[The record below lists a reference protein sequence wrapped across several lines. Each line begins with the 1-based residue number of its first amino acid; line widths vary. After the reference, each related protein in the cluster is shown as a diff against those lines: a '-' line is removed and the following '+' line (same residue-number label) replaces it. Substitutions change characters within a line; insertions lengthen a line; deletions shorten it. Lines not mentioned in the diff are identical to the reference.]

1 MTKPFLAKL
10 TQAQRKHRSCL
21 CIQMNIL
28 VAHTPLPIQV
38 YDEPML
44 PFARAIIEAT
54 QDLVCAYRFSLAYY
68 LAEGAAGMAALE
80 RITRLVPD
88 EIPIILDGPFCAAGA
103 TADAYAR
110 CAFEQLRADAVT
122 LFPYPGSDAVRPFLK
137 RADRAVF
144 ILTRTVNEHA
154 WELQDLEVE
163 PRPAAEDRPHS
174 APMPRLYEKLALLA
188 NRWHA
193 EGPAVCGLEI
203 DPVPSQELAH
213 LRTLSPHP
221 PFLINSPQLAML
233 NEIMRYGRTQ
243 DGLAPLI
250 SVSHE
255 VIYASRREDF
265 AEQARAAATRW
276 AEATHACL

>member
-1 MTKPFLAKL
+1 MKPFLAKL
-10 TQAQRKHRSCL
+10 IRSQHKHRSCL
-21 CIQMNIL
+21 CIRMDIL

-54 QDLVCAYRFSLAYY
+54 QDLVCAYQFNVAYY
-68 LAEGAAGMAALE
+68 LAEGAAGMVALE

-88 EIPIILDGPFCAAGA
+88 EIPIILDGPFCAVGA

-122 LFPYPGSDAVRPFLK
+122 IFPYPGSDAVRPFLK
-137 RADRAVF
+137 HADRAVF
-144 ILTRTVNEHA
+144 ILTRTTNEHA
-154 WELQDLEVE
+154 WELQDLEIE
-163 PRPAAEDRPHS
+163 PRLATEDRPQS

-188 NRWHA
+188 NRWYA
-193 EGPAVCGLEI
+193 EGPAVCGLEV
-203 DPVPSQELAH
+203 DAVPSQDLAH
-213 LRTLSPHP
+213 LRARSPHL
-221 PFLINSPQLAML
+221 PFLINGAQMTML
-233 NEIMRYGRTQ
+233 NNIMRYGRTQ

-265 AEQARAAATRW
+265 AEQARAAATHW
-276 AEATHACL
+276 AEATRTYL